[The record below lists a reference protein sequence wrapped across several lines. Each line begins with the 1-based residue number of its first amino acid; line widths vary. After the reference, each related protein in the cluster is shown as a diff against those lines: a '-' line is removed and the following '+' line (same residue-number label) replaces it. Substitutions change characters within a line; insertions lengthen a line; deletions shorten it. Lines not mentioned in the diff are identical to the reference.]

1 MPLESIFCG
10 LEAMK
15 VEATTAP
22 AAPLR
27 LDAAEVTDSKA
38 DAQMALQTTDV
49 RVVLQACDA
58 RVALASVGKLPEDA
72 RSLEVESDRQRRL
85 DRTGRHR
92 QLDSDLDFDFGLN
105 SILDFDR
112 DLDSARFH
120 EGELA
125 LRKATA
131 ARDREAEHKGDRT
144 LDHGGFGR
152 GFDHVGHDNHGKLR
166 GSKEWVPLT
175 KLGRLVK
182 TGMLCKVEEA
192 YLHSLLIK
200 EHQVLETLVPGHTAA
215 HRELLEEHREL
226 EVDQRRGG
234 SRSAAAVGLR

>member
-1 MPLESIFCG
+1 M
-10 LEAMK
+10 
-15 VEATTAP
+15 
-22 AAPLR
+22 
-27 LDAAEVTDSKA
+27 
-38 DAQMALQTTDV
+38 
-49 RVVLQACDA
+49 
-58 RVALASVGKLPEDA
+58 LASSPRTLGAWRWSATGSGRWTPTA
-72 RSLEVESDRQRRL
+72 TPTSTPSSTSD
-85 DRTGRHR
+85 
-92 QLDSDLDFDFGLN
+92 SGLN
-105 SILDFDR
+105 ST
-112 DLDSARFH
+112 RFRK
-120 EGELA
+120 GELA
-125 LRKATA
+125 LHKAAA

-144 LDHGGFGR
+144 SDHGGLGC
-152 GFDHVGHDNHGKLR
+152 GFDHVGQDNHGKLR

-175 KLGRLVK
+175 KLGQLVK